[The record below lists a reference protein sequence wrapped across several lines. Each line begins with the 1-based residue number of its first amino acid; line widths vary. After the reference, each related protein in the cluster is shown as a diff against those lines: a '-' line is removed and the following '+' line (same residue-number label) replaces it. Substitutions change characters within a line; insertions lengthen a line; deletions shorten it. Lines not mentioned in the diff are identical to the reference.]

1 MGRSV
6 PTYRMRLEMLI
17 AELRPF
23 RRALREED
31 RAAFDSLM
39 NRARGLASAA
49 GYQAAADPLDT
60 AFLSMLVGME
70 RELGALRRRV
80 IEMEEVEK
88 NADVDGGSVDGSGE
102 VEEDVDGGSVDG
114 SGEVEEDVREEGKA
128 KVPAGGEGEVE
139 RGVGTADDERP
150 KARETGR
157 GNGGA
162 GDKG

>member
-17 AELRPF
+17 AELRPY

-80 IEMEEVEK
+80 IEMEEVEGD
-88 NADVDGGSVDGSGE
+88 ADGGSVEGNGE
-102 VEEDVDGGSVDG
+102 VEGDADGGSVEG
-114 SGEVEEDVREEGKA
+114 NGEVEGDADGGSVEG
-128 KVPAGGEGEVE
+128 
-139 RGVGTADDERP
+139 
-150 KARETGR
+150 
-157 GNGGA
+157 
-162 GDKG
+162 